1 MNFFKIAALAAV
13 VVSGS
18 AMASVIPQFGDHG
31 HGNGHGHGN
40 TSGPES
46 TLKVYQQG
54 VGNSVTA
61 LQADA
66 RKSTVDVTQR
76 GSRNGA
82 DVGQGADDATVTL
95 LQSGTANQAVIDQW
109 GAESSTIDVTQRGWR
124 NGANVNQTAADS
136 SIELT
141 QVGFSN
147 YANLSQY

>member
-1 MNFFKIAALAAV
+1 MNFFKIAAVVAV

-18 AMASVIPQFGDHG
+18 AMASVVPQFGG
-31 HGNGHGHGN
+31 HGGHGGN
-40 TSGPES
+40 NNTGPES

-66 RKSTVDVTQR
+66 RESTVDITQR

-82 DVGQGADDATVTL
+82 DVGQGADDATITL